1 MPIAD
6 TILIITGMLAIAVI
20 AAGLARRL
28 PVPYTVVLVV
38 LGMALG
44 ALARNVDAL
53 APLLAFRLTPELV
66 LYVFLPVLIFESA
79 FNLNARQLIKD
90 LAPILVL
97 AVPALLASTAI
108 IGVGL
113 WGIIG
118 IGLLPALLF
127 GALISATDPV
137 AVVALFREL
146 GVSQRLT
153 VLVEGESL
161 LNDAT
166 AIVLFK
172 ILLAIALGGVLTWS
186 QATQGLIDF
195 PLVFFGGALVGVVIG
210 AGASEIV
217 HRVHADLTALLVMT
231 FVMAYAA
238 FALAEVL
245 HASGVVAVTCAALSF
260 AAISVARASQ
270 AALAEIRHVWEVA
283 AMICNS
289 LLFLLMGLTV
299 HLSSLFENA
308 GIIAAAIVLMLL
320 GRAIP
325 LYTLLPMTIRRFG
338 LPQVS
343 RGEQHVMWWGGLRGG
358 LAIAIALS
366 IPVALPERALI
377 QELALGVVLF
387 TMLVNA
393 LSIRPLIR
401 RLGLDRMTD
410 EERAELRDGLAAG
423 QHAAEEALERFRRF
437 DLMSRRVQR
446 RVRSELREA
455 LASDGPE
462 VAQPQAL
469 LHAHRR
475 AVHAELET
483 LATLHEQGVIE
494 PYVFLDMRNA
504 LMRDRESPV
513 LSSGASLVAASPFA
527 RLELAVI
534 RRLREKDW
542 AAGLLARYQDLRLG
556 QRLQRDI
563 AGVLTAHAALEAL
576 RGDGDLPKSDRERLA
591 AVTSDRLARRS
602 ARIEAIRR
610 EFPEYFRAYER
621 RLWER
626 VALLSA
632 LARTES
638 AQQHGALGA
647 KSYARIVDRI
657 QAVLAHLP
665 SIARRQPAPQP
676 QELVSAV
683 PLFAGLREATLARL
697 AQRAETVTFLANDT
711 VIAEGE
717 KGDSLY
723 IVLHGRLRAERRNAQ
738 GEAVLLGR
746 LGEDDFF
753 GETALLGEHLR
764 QATVTAET
772 PCTLLRLTRDDVL
785 ALGKSEPEVLR
796 RLEASHAERVA
807 LAARA
812 GTVTDA

>member
-6 TILIITGMLAIAVI
+6 NILVISGMLAVAVI
-20 AAGLARRL
+20 AAGLVRRVPL
-28 PVPYTVVLVV
+28 PYTVLLVV
-38 LGMALG
+38 VGMLLGG
-44 ALARNVDAL
+44 LARKVDVL
-53 APLLAFRLTPELV
+53 APLLAFRLTPDLV

-97 AVPALLASTAI
+97 AVLALLVSTAI
-108 IGVGL
+108 IGLGLWAVAGVGL
-113 WGIIG
+113 VS
-118 IGLLPALLF
+118 ALLF

-172 ILLAIALGGVLTWS
+172 ILLAIALGGVLTWT
-186 QATQGLIDF
+186 QVTQGLVDF
-195 PLVFFGGALVGVVIG
+195 PVVFLGGALVGVAIG
-210 AGASEIV
+210 IGASEIV
-217 HRVHADLTALLVMT
+217 RRAQADLTALLVMT

-270 AALAEIRHVWEVA
+270 ATLTEIRHVWEVA

-289 LLFLLMGLTV
+289 LLFLLMGLTL
-299 HLSSLFENA
+299 HLPSLLDNA
-308 GIIAAAIVLMLL
+308 GIIAAAIALMLL

-325 LYTLLPMTIRRFG
+325 LYALLPVTIRGFR
-338 LPQVS
+338 LPRVS

-366 IPVALPERALI
+366 IPEALPERVLI
-377 QELALGVVLF
+377 QQLALGAVLF
-387 TMLVNA
+387 TLLVNA
-393 LSIRPLIR
+393 PSIRPLIR

-410 EERAELRDGLAAG
+410 EERAELRDGLDEG
-423 QHAAEEALERFRRF
+423 RQAAEDALERFRRL
-437 DLMSRRVQR
+437 DLVSRRVQR
-446 RVRSELREA
+446 HVRGELREV
-455 LASDGPE
+455 LAGDGPE
-462 VAQPQAL
+462 VAKPQAL

-475 AVHAELET
+475 AVHGEFET
-483 LATLHEQGVIE
+483 LAALHEQGVIGA
-494 PYVFLDMRNA
+494 YVFLDMRDT

-513 LSSGASLVAASPFA
+513 LDAGVQNAAASPFA
-527 RLELAVI
+527 RLELALI
-534 RRLREKDW
+534 RRLREHDW

-556 QRLQRDI
+556 QRLQRDM

-576 RGDGDLPKSDRERLA
+576 RGDAQLAQGDRERLA
-591 AVTSDRLARRS
+591 DVYRERLARRIG
-602 ARIEAIRR
+602 RIEAIRR
-610 EFPEYFRAYER
+610 EFPEYLRAYER

-632 LARTES
+632 RARAES
-638 AQQHGALGA
+638 ARQHGALGA
-647 KSYARIVDRI
+647 KGYARIVQRI
-657 QAVLAHLP
+657 EAALARLP
-665 SIARRQPAPQP
+665 SIARNPPAPRP
-676 QELVSAV
+676 HDLVSAV
-683 PLFAGLREATLARL
+683 PLFSGLREATLEGL
-697 AQRAETVTFLANDT
+697 AQRAETVGFLVNDT
-711 VIAEGE
+711 VIAEGD
-717 KGDSLY
+717 KGDALY
-723 IVLHGRLRAERRNAQ
+723 IVLRGRLRAERKNAQ

-772 PCTLLRLTRDDVL
+772 PCTLLRLARADVL
-785 ALGKSEPEVLR
+785 ALGENEPEVLR
-796 RLEASHAERVA
+796 RLEEARAARAA

-812 GTVTDA
+812 ETGIDA

>member
-6 TILIITGMLAIAVI
+6 AILIVTGMLAVAVA
-20 AAGLARRL
+20 AAGLARRM
-28 PVPYTVVLVV
+28 PVPYTVLLVL
-38 LGMALG
+38 LGMAFG

-90 LAPILVL
+90 LAPILML
-97 AVPALLASTAI
+97 AVPALLVSTAL

-113 WGIIG
+113 WAVLGV
-118 IGLLPALLF
+118 GLLPALLF

-172 ILLAIALGGVLTWS
+172 ILLAIALGGVLGWS

-195 PLVFFGGALVGVVIG
+195 PLVFFGGALVGIAVGV
-210 AGASEIV
+210 GASEIV
-217 HRVHADLTALLVMT
+217 HRAQADVTALLVMT

-245 HASGVVAVTCAALSF
+245 HASGVVAVTCAALAF

-270 AALAEIRHVWEVA
+270 TTLAEIRHVWEVA

-289 LLFLLMGLTV
+289 LLFLLMGLSV
-299 HLSSLFENA
+299 HLASLVGNA
-308 GIIAAAIVLMLL
+308 GIIAAAIALMLL

-325 LYTLLPMTIRRFG
+325 LYALLPMTLRRFG
-338 LPQVS
+338 LPRVS

-358 LAIAIALS
+358 LAVAIALS
-366 IPVALPERALI
+366 IPDTLPERALI
-377 QELALGVVLF
+377 QQLALGAVLF
-387 TMLVNA
+387 TLLVNA
-393 LSIRPLIR
+393 PSTRLLIR
-401 RLGLDRMTD
+401 WLGLDRMTD
-410 EERAELRDGLAAG
+410 EERAELRDGLAEG
-423 QHAAEEALERFRRF
+423 QHAAEDALERVRRL
-437 DLMSRRVQR
+437 DLVSRRVQR
-446 RVRSELREA
+446 HVRGELREV
-455 LASDGPE
+455 LASDGRE
-462 VAQPQAL
+462 VTRPQAL

-475 AVHAELET
+475 AVQAEFET
-483 LATLHEQGVIE
+483 LAALHERGVIGS
-494 PYVFLDMRNA
+494 YVYLDMRNT
-504 LMRDRESPV
+504 LTRDRESPM
-513 LSSGASLVAASPFA
+513 LDAGAPGPAASPFA
-527 RLELAVI
+527 RLELALI

-563 AGVLTAHAALEAL
+563 AGVLTAQAALEAL
-576 RGDGDLPKSDRERLA
+576 RGDAGLPQGDRERLA
-591 AVTSDRLARRS
+591 AVYRDRLARRS
-602 ARIEAIRR
+602 ARIETIRR
-610 EFPEYFRAYER
+610 EFPAYFRAYEG
-621 RLWER
+621 RLWQR
-626 VALLSA
+626 VALLVA
-632 LARTES
+632 LARAE
-638 AQQHGALGA
+638 AARQHGALGA
-647 KSYARIVDRI
+647 KAHARIVGRI
-657 QAVLAHLP
+657 RDALARLP
-665 SIARRQPAPQP
+665 SIARSQPAPQP
-676 QELVSAV
+676 HDLVSAV
-683 PLFAGLREATLARL
+683 PLFAGLREATLEGL
-697 AQRAETVTFLANDT
+697 AERAETVNFLANDT
-711 VIAEGE
+711 VIAEGD
-717 KGDSLY
+717 KGDALY

-772 PCTLLRLTRDDVL
+772 PCTLLRLARADVL
-785 ALGKSEPEVLR
+785 ALGENEPEVLR
-796 RLEASHAERVA
+796 RLEEAR
-807 LAARA
+807 AARA
-812 GTVTDA
+812 GTAGLA